1 MRAVHTRL
9 DRPLLLDDPWGDRLV
24 SAAEKTALFERVLE
38 GANPQTK
45 KRLGSLPSPQAVL
58 DAVLRSHPSY
68 GGVILRSR
76 YAEDALERAVAGS
89 ARQYLLIGAG
99 FDSFIVRQPPFAR
112 EIEIVEIDHPA
123 SQAMKRRRLE
133 EVAITIPPNV
143 RFVPADLSQ
152 ESLATVLARCN
163 LAPTQLVFFSWLG
176 VSIYLSREAN
186 LATLRGIATGAAE
199 GSELV
204 FTYIDQQA
212 LEQGSASFERMRTR
226 RALQREPWISGFHP
240 ATLPMELRALGLEL
254 LEDLGAAELYQRYCA
269 GRTDD
274 VSPGPSSHIAR
285 VRVLAG

>member
-133 EVAITIPPNV
+133 
-143 RFVPADLSQ
+143 
-152 ESLATVLARCN
+152 
-163 LAPTQLVFFSWLG
+163 
-176 VSIYLSREAN
+176 
-186 LATLRGIATGAAE
+186 
-199 GSELV
+199 
-204 FTYIDQQA
+204 
-212 LEQGSASFERMRTR
+212 
-226 RALQREPWISGFHP
+226 
-240 ATLPMELRALGLEL
+240 
-254 LEDLGAAELYQRYCA
+254 
-269 GRTDD
+269 
-274 VSPGPSSHIAR
+274 
-285 VRVLAG
+285 